1 MLKNNPQ
8 YHLNMSVHYKFK
20 STLNFDTITFDGLHI
35 SVGDLKREIV
45 QQKRLG
51 KVIDFDLQI
60 TNAQSK
66 EEYKEDGTLIPKNTT
81 LIISRI
87 PIAHPPKKG
96 WEPPSAENAFTAA
109 PTNKAQ
115 DNFNMDLSKMQGSE
129 EDKIQAMMMQSTVDY
144 DPKTYHRIKGQS
156 QVGEVPASYRC
167 NKCKKSGHWIKNC
180 PYILGKD
187 QQEVK
192 RNTGIPRSFRDKPEA
207 DQEAQFVL
215 PAEQNQEIPEDL
227 ICGICRDLFVD
238 AVMIPCCGSSFC
250 DDCVRTSLLE
260 SEDSEC
266 PDCKEKNCSPGS
278 LIPNRFLRNSVNAFK
293 NETGYKISNVKS
305 AVKHEEKP
313 PVEKEKE
320 KEEEPPVEEPQPEEP
335 EKPEK
340 AEKPEETE
348 TNGKKEQP
356 KSESPEPTP
365 APEEPPKEKEKDKYD
380 SDYEDN
386 ITIKMPQ
393 SATDSAPISR
403 KASPSY
409 SQKPSESSHRR
420 ETKSD
425 YAEHDQHRPSK
436 SEAGKSERSLLPTP
450 IGTLPNYQG
459 HMMGEE
465 ERRAEEARRSSAYK
479 QSYMPM
485 QRGPPPMHMMGHHI
499 PSYNNGYNSMGQRPP
514 LR

>member
-1 MLKNNPQ
+1 
-8 YHLNMSVHYKFK
+8 MSVHYKFK

-51 KVIDFDLQI
+51 KIIDFDLQI

-66 EEYKEDGTLIPKNTT
+66 EEYKDDGVLIPKNTT

-87 PIAHPPKKG
+87 PIAHPTKKG
-96 WEPPSAENAFTAA
+96 WEPPAAENAFSSA
-109 PTNKAQ
+109 PAKQ

-180 PYILGKD
+180 PFVTGKD

-192 RNTGIPRSFRDKPEA
+192 RNTGIPRSFRDKPDAAENESS
-207 DQEAQFVL
+207 DFVL
-215 PAEQNQEIPEDL
+215 PAVQNQEIPEDL
-227 ICGICRDLFVD
+227 ICGICRDIFVD

-293 NETGYKISNVKS
+293 NETGYNKS
-305 AVKHEEKP
+305 AVKPAAVKNEEKP
-313 PVEKEKE
+313 PLEKE
-320 KEEEPPVEEPQPEEP
+320 VEEKPVAEAEP
-335 EKPEK
+335 EKTEV
-340 AEKPEETE
+340 KPGKKQEAE
-348 TNGKKEQP
+348 TNGGNPP
-356 KSESPEPTP
+356 KSESPEP
-365 APEEPPKEKEKDKYD
+365 PPTTQPSQKEKDKYD

-393 SATDSAPISR
+393 PSADSTSVPSKR
-403 KASPSY
+403 SPSY
-409 SQKPSESSHRR
+409 SQKGESSQRRDRSDYVSEHDHKHHRPAKSESGN
-420 ETKSD
+420 KD
-425 YAEHDQHRPSK
+425 
-436 SEAGKSERSLLPTP
+436 RSLLPTP
-450 IGTLPNYQG
+450 IGTVPSYQG
-459 HMMGEE
+459 HMMGES
-465 ERRAEEARRSSAYK
+465 EEARRPSAYK
-479 QSYMPM
+479 PPYMQM
-485 QRGPPPMHMMGHHI
+485 QRGPPPMHMMSHHM
-499 PSYNNGYNSMGQRPP
+499 PPYNNGYNSMGQRPP